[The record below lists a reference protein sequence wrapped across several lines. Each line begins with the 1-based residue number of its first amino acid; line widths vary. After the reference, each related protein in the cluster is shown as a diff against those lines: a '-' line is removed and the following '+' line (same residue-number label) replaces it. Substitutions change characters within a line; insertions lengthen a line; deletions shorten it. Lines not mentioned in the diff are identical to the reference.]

1 MKPRFSNQR
10 NHALTL
16 VDVLLIICVVA
27 VLATMFL
34 SSFFALKQK
43 ASRVNCVGNLRLIDR
58 TFQMWAG
65 SHGDKYPMQISV
77 TNGGAMELIAAG
89 NVAACFQVMSNELG
103 TPKVLICP
111 AGTDKI
117 AATNL
122 TTDFSNRK
130 ISYFVGLGLDANTNS
145 PQVFLSGDDNFAI
158 DGVPVKSGLLEFSTN
173 VSVTWTTTR
182 HKFGGNIGF
191 VDGNV
196 QGMSTETLQ
205 EALQKNGGFTNR
217 LAIP

>member
-16 VDVLLIICVVA
+16 VEVLVVIVVVG
-27 VLATMFL
+27 VLATGLLLGISEMKRETSHINCFET
-34 SSFFALKQK
+34 LKCIGLAYK
-43 ASRVNCVGNLRLIDR
+43 
-58 TFQMWAG
+58 FWAG
-65 SHGDKYPMQISV
+65 DHDDKYPMFVSV
-77 TNGGAMELIAAG
+77 TNGGAMEAIAAG
-89 NVAACFQVMSNELG
+89 NVAACFQVMSNELN
-103 TPKVLICP
+103 TPKLLICP
-111 AGTDKI
+111 KDADRI
-117 AATNL
+117 AATNF
-122 TTDFSNRK
+122 TSDFNNSK
-130 ISYFVGLGLDANTNS
+130 ISYFVGLNTNTNS

-158 DGVPVKSGLLEFSTN
+158 GGVPVKSGLLEFSTN
-173 VSVTWTTTR
+173 ASVTWTTTR

-196 QGMSTETLQ
+196 QGMSSETLQ